1 MRYNGSGAIDDCG
14 NSNFHGDFHRCVPDS
29 LIGRRAAIDDEGNL
43 DGAELRRNNALH
55 LLVINLLFVALNAIG
70 WAHGAVLRR
79 DNHEGA
85 LATLLRCRGQARPIE
100 GLIED
105 AGVDRVGWGWL
116 AGLELLLGGRQQDQH
131 ATHPTCRRRLLPFE
145 QMFGY
150 INPCTSRAVLSIR
163 PQRLYNAKGR
173 SREIRTFWA
182 EYQRWRSPTFEIK
195 GEDSGC

>member
-1 MRYNGSGAIDDCG
+1 MAIGGAQCA
-14 NSNFHGDFHRCVPDS
+14 
-29 LIGRRAAIDDEGNL
+29 GRRREK
-43 DGAELRRNNALH
+43 
-55 LLVINLLFVALNAIG
+55 
-70 WAHGAVLRR
+70 
-79 DNHEGA
+79 HEGA

-131 ATHPTCRRRLLPFE
+131 ATHPTCQWRLLPFE

-163 PQRLYNAKGR
+163 PQRLYNATGR